1 MASTESNSGNRKSS
15 KFLGR
20 ALSHRNYRLWFGGQ
34 GTSLIG
40 TWMQMIA
47 MSWLVY
53 RLTNSPFLLSLVTFT
68 GSVPMFLFASI
79 AGTFV
84 DGWNRHKLL
93 IATQTAAMV
102 QAGILAALTL
112 TGHIAIWHIFVLSF
126 SLGVI
131 NAFDMPTRQAFVV
144 EMVED
149 RADLGNAIALNS
161 AMFNGARLVGPS
173 LAGLTVA
180 AFGEGVCF
188 LLNSLSF
195 LAVLLALLAM
205 RLRHKAARRR
215 TSRPFEGLKE
225 GYRYAFGFA
234 PIRYLLLVLVILN
247 FFGMQYVV
255 LMPVFARDIL
265 HGGAHTQGFL
275 VAASG
280 VGAFVSA
287 IFLASRKSVVGL
299 ERMAFQGLA
308 LFGLS
313 VMAFGFSRNFFL
325 SLVLM
330 AFAGVFMMIVLI
342 SCNTIIQTIV
352 DEDKR
357 GRVMSFHAMSTVGS
371 MPFGALAAGALAS
384 YVGAPYTVF
393 VSSACCV
400 TAACIFG
407 LKLPRLRSMTRPIY
421 VARGFIEETSP
432 ELG

>member
-1 MASTESNSGNRKSS
+1 
-15 KFLGR
+15 
-20 ALSHRNYRLWFGGQ
+20 
-34 GTSLIG
+34 
-40 TWMQMIA
+40 
-47 MSWLVY
+47 
-53 RLTNSPFLLSLVTFT
+53 
-68 GSVPMFLFASI
+68 
-79 AGTFV
+79 
-84 DGWNRHKLL
+84 
-93 IATQTAAMV
+93 
-102 QAGILAALTL
+102 
-112 TGHIAIWHIFVLSF
+112 
-126 SLGVI
+126 
-131 NAFDMPTRQAFVV
+131 
-144 EMVED
+144 
-149 RADLGNAIALNS
+149 
-161 AMFNGARLVGPS
+161 VGPS

-215 TSRPFEGLKE
+215 KSRPFEGLKE

-287 IFLASRKSVVGL
+287 IYLASKKSVVGL

-393 VSSACCV
+393 VSSVCCV
-400 TAACIFG
+400 AAACIFG

-432 ELG
+432 ELR

>member
-1 MASTESNSGNRKSS
+1 
-15 KFLGR
+15 
-20 ALSHRNYRLWFGGQ
+20 
-34 GTSLIG
+34 
-40 TWMQMIA
+40 
-47 MSWLVY
+47 
-53 RLTNSPFLLSLVTFT
+53 
-68 GSVPMFLFASI
+68 MFLFASI

-93 IATQTAAMV
+93 MATQTAAMV

-126 SLGVI
+126 FLGVI

-149 RADLGNAIALNS
+149 RADLSNAIALNS
-161 AMFNGARLVGPS
+161 AMFNAARLVGPS

-205 RLRHKAARRR
+205 RLRHKATRRR

-225 GYRYAFGFA
+225 GYQYAFGFA

-287 IFLASRKSVVGL
+287 IYLASRKSVVGL

-313 VMAFGFSRNFFL
+313 VMAFGFSRNFYL

-371 MPFGALAAGALAS
+371 MPFGALAAGVLAS
-384 YVGAPYTVF
+384 YVGAPYAVF
-393 VSSACCV
+393 VSSACCMA
-400 TAACIFG
+400 AACIFG

-432 ELG
+432 ELR